1 MQYRPEIDGLR
12 ALAVIPVILFHAGFS
27 AFSGGFVG
35 VDVFFVISGYLIT
48 TILMNDIEAGHF
60 SLAHFYERRA
70 RRILPALFCVIAV
83 CLPFAWA
90 WLLPSQMQDFSHS
103 LVAVGLFASNIL
115 FWKESGYFEA
125 TAEEKPLLHT
135 WSLAVEE
142 QYYLLF
148 PIFLVM
154 AWRFGRRPTF
164 WLIAFFAA
172 ISLALAEWGWRHEA
186 NANFYLA
193 PTRAWELFAGS
204 LAAFVLQKRGAPRG
218 HEGMAV
224 LGLVAILAAV
234 ALYDRA
240 TPFPSLYALLPVGGT
255 VLLILCAHRGT
266 FVAKVLSFK
275 PLVGVGLISYSAYL
289 WHQPLFAFAR
299 VRMMEA
305 PSAEIFGVLIALSFV
320 LAGLSW
326 RFVEQPFRKSDGML
340 ATRKMVFIFAGC
352 GLAAMIGFGALGSL
366 SQGFAQRVSDDI
378 ARMDAQAHSVKS
390 FSSSCRLGMVRQAFR
405 GGREN
410 NFDHPLAGCWTRA
423 DQETHSVMLIGD
435 SHMEVIAPV
444 LRTRLKDAGISSYAV
459 SYIGC
464 VPLAGFYRTDY
475 DQQHLCDDYNRSMID
490 YAHAAGIR
498 TVILFGRFPLY
509 LEGSRFDNGEGGVEA
524 GDPAYI
530 DVFARQGK
538 APAPWSSEER
548 MERVSSGYVSGLNA
562 LLDAGL
568 NVVLVEAIPE
578 AGWSVPH
585 YLAKAMMHGYDAKDG
600 TSLQAYHNRNRRVF
614 DAFDQVAHPSLYR
627 VPSADAFCAEDT
639 GRCQF
644 VDEGGVM
651 YRDDDHLSD
660 YGAEKLIPALL
671 EQVNAALAT
680 Q

>member
-1 MQYRPEIDGLR
+1 MKYRPEIDGLR

-48 TILMNDIEAGHF
+48 TILMNDIEAGRF
-60 SLAHFYERRA
+60 SLVHFYERRA

-83 CLPFAWA
+83 CLPFAWL
-90 WLLPSQMQDFSHS
+90 WLLPGQMKDFSQS
-103 LVAVGLFASNIL
+103 LVAVGLFVSNIL
-115 FWKESGYFEA
+115 FWQESGYFEA
-125 TAEEKPLLHT
+125 AAEEKPLLHT

-164 WLIAFFAA
+164 WLIAFFAT
-172 ISLALAEWGWRHEA
+172 ISLALSEWGWRHEA

-204 LAAFVLQKRGAPRG
+204 LAAFILQKRGAPRG
-218 HEGMAV
+218 HEGMAL
-224 LGLVAILAAV
+224 LGLVAIVAAV

-240 TPFPSLYALLPVGGT
+240 TPFPSLYALLPVGGA

-266 FVAKVLSFK
+266 FVAKLLSFK

-299 VRMMEA
+299 VRMMEE
-305 PSAEIFGVLIALSFV
+305 PSSLVFLSLSFMSLV
-320 LAGLSW
+320 LAAGTW
-326 RFVEQPFRKSDGML
+326 RFVEQPFRRPDGL
-340 ATRKMVFIFAGC
+340 IRTRRMVFILSAFALLSFISL
-352 GLAAMIGFGALGSL
+352 GLIGHKT
-366 SQGFAQRVSDDI
+366 QGY
-378 ARMDAQAHSVKS
+378 
-390 FSSSCRLGMVRQAFR
+390 AFR
-405 GGREN
+405 LDEKIVRLDAIKKENRAHQKYCHLGVPLNGLLGGRKNTFE
-410 NFDHPLAGCWTRA
+410 HPLPHCQNYYVEGRA
-423 DQETHSVMLIGD
+423 DVMLIGD
-435 SHMEVIAPV
+435 SHLDAVSMPV
-444 LRTRLKDAGISSYAV
+444 QAALKEQGIGSYAI
-459 SYIGC
+459 SYTGC
-464 VPLAGFYRTDY
+464 IALSGFYRV
-475 DQQHLCDDYNRSMID
+475 DQDIQHLCNEYNRSMID

-509 LEGSRFDNGEGGVEA
+509 LEGNRFDNGEGGVEA

-530 DVFARQGK
+530 DVIPRKGK

-548 MERVSSGYVSGLNA
+548 IERVARGYVSGLNA

-568 NVVLVEAIPE
+568 NVVLVEPVPE
-578 AGWSVPH
+578 PGWSVPH

-600 TSLQAYHNRNRRVF
+600 TSLQVYYDRNRRVF
-614 DAFDQVAHPSLYR
+614 DAFDQVEHPSLYR